1 MKATVPR
8 GFNLGADD
16 YVVKPARGSVA
27 VSHAVI
33 AEGDV
38 LFRPVH
44 TSGKWI
50 ESAPD
55 R

>member
-38 LFRPVH
+38 MCF
-44 TSGKWI
+44 SGQ
-50 ESAPD
+50 STQQVGSG
-55 R
+55 